1 MIKCLTGTQLVSF
14 LQEKLKNKQAMEAVS
29 NEVEVAQGAMNTE
42 NFLSRVS
49 ESGSLCMHPHQESKT
64 ATNENANSVTANLHQ
79 LLETS
84 PRTDA
89 VAVG

>member
-1 MIKCLTGTQLVSF
+1 
-14 LQEKLKNKQAMEAVS
+14 EKLKNEQLGKATEVVS
-29 NEVEVAQGAMNTE
+29 NKVEVAQGVMNTE
-42 NFLSRVS
+42 NFLSRVDD
-49 ESGSLCMHPHQESKT
+49 SGSLRMQPHQESET
-64 ATNENANSVTANLHQ
+64 ATNANANSGTAYLQQ

>member
-1 MIKCLTGTQLVSF
+1 
-14 LQEKLKNKQAMEAVS
+14 
-29 NEVEVAQGAMNTE
+29 MNTE

-49 ESGSLCMHPHQESKT
+49 VSGSLGMHPHQESKT
-64 ATNENANSVTANLHQ
+64 ATNENANSGTANLHH